1 MQIKKEKLLDKIVI
15 KNYNNELEEVL
26 EKKNFDENT
35 KSILLNILYK
45 IETSY
50 KDYEKV
56 KRDVET
62 KDEFIKN
69 IIKTIKNDCN
79 DIKVI
84 RLQSEENKMLGT
96 KTFLV
101 EKKSKRIICYPIER
115 KLFYCIA
122 KISKKESII
131 NEKYFLLDKTLS
143 ELVNVGN
150 CINTVEVMRD
160 FNGYSWT
167 TLPREI
173 ESISHN
179 LVYQNLEIL
188 LGNKFLNNWT
198 RNNEYIIDYMELLK
212 NKLEDSYGKEISDD
226 FLKLLNKL
234 SILLGLKFNPK
245 IKKFIEESKQE
256 IEENINLISSS
267 KTFVEEMTKEKMSL
281 TEEIRN
287 LDETINNKNM
297 LQTEYEK
304 RNEKLPLNEK
314 IFSVRILSKIMAD
327 ERKQKIEI
335 IEELNELLKP
345 KKFVEYKKSLKEK
358 EKYLK
363 LTEVKD
369 IEKEIENNLRR
380 ISKNIFKMFLYQNT
394 KSKYKTRSNKF
405 NLSIKIL

>member
-1 MQIKKEKLLDKIVI
+1 MLNRKEKAKVQIKKEKLLDKIVI

-45 IETSY
+45 IEASY

-62 KDEFIKN
+62 KDEFIEN
-69 IIKTIKNDCN
+69 IIKTIKNDC
-79 DIKVI
+79 DEIKVI
-84 RLQSEENKMLGT
+84 RLQSEDNKLLGT

-115 KLFYCIA
+115 KLFYCIS

-131 NEKYFLLDKTLS
+131 NERYFLIDKTLS
-143 ELVNVGN
+143 ELINVGN

-173 ESISHN
+173 ESVSHN
-179 LVYQNLEIL
+179 LVYQNLKIL
-188 LGNKFLNNWT
+188 LGNKFLNNWI
-198 RNNEYIIDYMELLK
+198 RNNEYIIDYIELLK
-212 NKLEDSYGKEISDD
+212 NKLEDNYGKENGDE

-234 SILLGLKFNPK
+234 SILLALKYNSK
-245 IKKFIEESKQE
+245 IKYFIEENKQE
-256 IEENINLISSS
+256 VEKNINLISNSE
-267 KTFVEEMTKEKMSL
+267 KFVDEMTKEKMKL
-281 TEEIRN
+281 KEDIKI

-297 LQTEYEK
+297 LQEEYER

-314 IFSVRILSKIMAD
+314 IFSVRILSKVMAD
-327 ERKQKIEI
+327 ERKKKMER

-345 KKFVEYKKSLKEK
+345 KKFVDYKRNLKQKHE
-358 EKYLK
+358 YLK
-363 LTEVKD
+363 LAEVD
-369 IEKEIENNLRR
+369 NLEGEIENNLRR
-380 ISKNIFKMFLYQNT
+380 FAEDF
-394 KSKYKTRSNKF
+394 F
-405 NLSIKIL
+405 EVF

>member
-1 MQIKKEKLLDKIVI
+1 MQKRKDKFLDKIVI
-15 KNYNNELEEVL
+15 KNYNNELEEIL

-45 IETSY
+45 IEASY

-62 KDEFIKN
+62 KDEFIEN
-69 IIKTIKNDCN
+69 IIKTIKNDCD
-79 DIKVI
+79 DIKLI
-84 RLQSEENKMLGT
+84 RLQSEENRMLGT
-96 KTFLV
+96 KTFLI

-115 KLFYCIA
+115 KLFYCIS
-122 KISKKESII
+122 KISKKDRII
-131 NEKYFLLDKTLS
+131 NEKYFLIDKTLS

-188 LGNKFLNNWT
+188 LGNKFLNSWI
-198 RNNEYIIDYMELLK
+198 RNNEYIIDYIELLK
-212 NKLEDSYGKEISDD
+212 NKLEENYGAVNSAEI
-226 FLKLLNKL
+226 LNLLNKL
-234 SILLGLKFNPK
+234 SILLAIKFNPN
-245 IKKFIEESKQE
+245 IKYFIEAQKKELQE
-256 IEENINLISSS
+256 KINLIGSNQ
-267 KTFVEEMTKEKMSL
+267 KFVEEITNTKIRL
-281 TEEIRN
+281 TDEIRI

-297 LQTEYEK
+297 LQVEYVK

-314 IFSVRILSKIMAD
+314 IFSTRILSKMLAD
-327 ERKQKIEI
+327 ERKQKMDR

-345 KKFVEYKKSLKEK
+345 KKYVEYKKNIKEQ
-358 EKYLK
+358 EEYLR
-363 LTEVKD
+363 LIEIED
-369 IEKEIENNLRR
+369 IEKEIESALR
-380 ISKNIFKMFLYQNT
+380 
-394 KSKYKTRSNKF
+394 KF
-405 NLSIKIL
+405 

>member
-45 IETSY
+45 IEASY

-62 KDEFIKN
+62 KDEFIEN
-69 IIKTIKNDCN
+69 IIKTIKNDCD

-101 EKKSKRIICYPIER
+101 EKKSKTIICYPIER
-115 KLFYCIA
+115 KLLYCIS
-122 KISKKESII
+122 KISKKENII

-143 ELVNVGN
+143 ELINIGN
-150 CINTVEVMRD
+150 CINTVEAMRD

-188 LGNKFLNNWT
+188 LGNRFLNNWI

-212 NKLEDSYGKEISDD
+212 NRLEEIYGTENCDV
-226 FLKLLNKL
+226 FLELLDKL
-234 SILLGLKFNPK
+234 SILLALKFNSK
-245 IKKFIEESKQE
+245 IKKY
-256 IEENINLISSS
+256 IEENKQEVEKNSKLIKSSQ
-267 KTFVEEMTKEKMSL
+267 TFVEEITKEKMKL
-281 TEEIRN
+281 TNEIRV
-287 LDETINNKNM
+287 LDETLNNKNM
-297 LQTEYEK
+297 LQAEYER

-314 IFSVRILSKIMAD
+314 IFSVRILSKIMTD
-327 ERKQKIEI
+327 ERKQKIKR

-345 KKFVEYKKSLKEK
+345 KKFVEYKKNIKEK
-358 EKYLK
+358 EEYLK

-369 IEKEIENNLRR
+369 IEREIENNLRR
-380 ISKNIFKMFLYQNT
+380 ISKNFFKMF
-394 KSKYKTRSNKF
+394 
-405 NLSIKIL
+405 

>member
-1 MQIKKEKLLDKIVI
+1 MKKDKLLDKIVI

-26 EKKNFDENT
+26 EKKSFDENT

-45 IETSY
+45 IESAY

-62 KDEFIKN
+62 KDDFIEN
-69 IIKTIKNDCN
+69 IIRTIQNDCN

-84 RLQSEENKMLGT
+84 RLQSEENKILGT
-96 KTFLV
+96 KTFLI

-115 KLFYCIA
+115 KIFYCIS

-131 NEKYFLLDKTLS
+131 NERYFLIDKTLS
-143 ELVNVGN
+143 ELINVGN

-179 LVYQNLEIL
+179 LIYQNLGIL
-188 LGNKFLNNWT
+188 LGNNFLNNWV
-198 RNNEYIIDYMELLK
+198 RNKEYIIDYMELLK
-212 NKLEDSYGKEISDD
+212 NNLEEKYGAENCAN

-234 SILLGLKFNPK
+234 SILLAIKFNPDIKNFIKEKKQELQKK
-245 IKKFIEESKQE
+245 IDLIISNKKFIEE
-256 IEENINLISSS
+256 I
-267 KTFVEEMTKEKMSL
+267 TKEKVKL
-281 TEEIRN
+281 TEEIKF
-287 LDETINNKNM
+287 LDETLNNKNM
-297 LQTEYEK
+297 LQAEYKK

-314 IFSVRILSKIMAD
+314 IFSVRILSNIMAD
-327 ERKQKIEI
+327 ERKQKIDK

-345 KKFVEYKKSLKEK
+345 KKFVEFKKRIREQ
-358 EKYLK
+358 EEYLK
-363 LTEVKD
+363 LIE
-369 IEKEIENNLRR
+369 IENLEKEIEKELR
-380 ISKNIFKMFLYQNT
+380 
-394 KSKYKTRSNKF
+394 
-405 NLSIKIL
+405 

>member
-1 MQIKKEKLLDKIVI
+1 MQKRKDKFLDKIVI
-15 KNYNNELEEVL
+15 KNYNNELEEIL

-45 IETSY
+45 IEASY

-62 KDEFIKN
+62 KDEFIEN
-69 IIKTIKNDCN
+69 IIKTIKNDCD

-84 RLQSEENKMLGT
+84 RLQSEENRMLGT
-96 KTFLV
+96 KTFLI

-115 KLFYCIA
+115 KLFYCIS
-122 KISKKESII
+122 KISKKDRII
-131 NEKYFLLDKTLS
+131 NEKYFLIDKTLS

-188 LGNKFLNNWT
+188 LGNKFLNSWI
-198 RNNEYIIDYMELLK
+198 RNNEYIIDYIELLK
-212 NKLEDSYGKEISDD
+212 NKLEENYGAENSAEI
-226 FLKLLNKL
+226 LNLLNKL
-234 SILLGLKFNPK
+234 SILLAIKFNPN
-245 IKKFIEESKQE
+245 IKYFMEAQKKELQE
-256 IEENINLISSS
+256 KINLIGSNQ
-267 KTFVEEMTKEKMSL
+267 KFVEEITNTKIRL
-281 TEEIRN
+281 TDEIRI

-297 LQTEYEK
+297 LQVEYVK

-314 IFSVRILSKIMAD
+314 IFSTRILSKMLAD
-327 ERKQKIEI
+327 ERKQKMDR

-345 KKFVEYKKSLKEK
+345 KKYVEYKKKIKEQ
-358 EKYLK
+358 EEYLR
-363 LTEVKD
+363 LIEIEN
-369 IEKEIENNLRR
+369 IEKEIESALR
-380 ISKNIFKMFLYQNT
+380 
-394 KSKYKTRSNKF
+394 KF
-405 NLSIKIL
+405 